1 MKKIFVLMALVA
13 FTSQALIAQNVFEVT
28 DISQPN
34 DIYSG
39 EDNEAAVL
47 IRCNHTIPLKFSSS
61 MDKIVNVYMSDL
73 QGTDSLY
80 YLVFPTGKKYRGR
93 ELTIY
98 APGYQ
103 SYVVG
108 LELEPKQLV
117 SFQIIDPN
125 SMVDAGCYRG
135 HRNKGVLELKN
146 ANYEEARNQFELA
159 RECSDVNKEENEK
172 NIQLVDTII
181 AYRRKANNNFELLDY
196 RQASIYY
203 SKVVELNSYDM
214 FASTRRD
221 DCIVKFT
228 EDCQAF
234 FDRAEYFFNQKE
246 YDKAKELFQ
255 KVIDLKCQNYSSAV
269 SRINEIEAFQ
279 IARKNHNT
287 VLTYELDLSGDSPF
301 GIHIG
306 GYKMKKTGGFFE
318 IDFNGKIFDTMRGS
332 CSYGDAPE
340 VNTSFGFTHKIANP
354 VWFYIGPGF
363 TYKPYYGEFNDKT
376 YPVQDVPY
384 PDDNYKGLAA
394 STNPNERHDLTKTN
408 PAFAISPTIGI
419 VVKYSYFALRIGY
432 QYRFSTKKD
441 LQDYIKANRF
451 TIGIGVAL

>member
-1 MKKIFVLMALVA
+1 
-13 FTSQALIAQNVFEVT
+13 
-28 DISQPN
+28 
-34 DIYSG
+34 
-39 EDNEAAVL
+39 
-47 IRCNHTIPLKFSSS
+47 
-61 MDKIVNVYMSDL
+61 
-73 QGTDSLY
+73 
-80 YLVFPTGKKYRGR
+80 
-93 ELTIY
+93 
-98 APGYQ
+98 
-103 SYVVG
+103 
-108 LELEPKQLV
+108 
-117 SFQIIDPN
+117 
-125 SMVDAGCYRG
+125 MVDAGCYRG

-181 AYRRKANNNFELLDY
+181 AYRRKANNSFELLDY

-318 IDFNGKIFDTMRGS
+318 IDFNGKIFDSMRGS

-384 PDDNYKGLAA
+384 PDDNYNGLAV
-394 STNPNERHDLTKTN
+394 SINPNERHDLTKTN